1 MANLSIRNLPKEIY
15 EKLKKKAKRNKRS
28 LNSEI
33 IYSLVDS
40 TLNAIPPEDSK
51 LDNIVKRVLKNR
63 IIVKN
68 KDYTDPVKLIREM
81 RDGE

>member
-33 IYSLVDS
+33 IFSLADS
-40 TLNAIPPEDSK
+40 ALNTVPSDENR
-51 LDNIVKRVLKNR
+51 LDR
-63 IIVKN
+63 IIKHILKTRKVVKD

>member
-1 MANLSIRNLPKEIY
+1 MADISIRNLPKEIY
-15 EKLKKKAKRNKRS
+15 EKLKKKAKKNKRS

-33 IYSLVDS
+33 IFSLADS
-40 TLNAIPPEDSK
+40 TLNSLPSNENTLDSIVEHILK
-51 LDNIVKRVLKNR
+51 TRKIVKD
-63 IIVKN
+63 

>member
-1 MANLSIRNLPKEIY
+1 MANVSIRNLPKEIY
-15 EKLKKKAKRNKRS
+15 EKLKRKAKRNKRS

-33 IYSLVDS
+33 IYLLADSLLSSVPA
-40 TLNAIPPEDSK
+40 NDSK
-51 LDNIVKRVLKNR
+51 LDSIIERILKNR
-63 IIVKN
+63 IVVKN